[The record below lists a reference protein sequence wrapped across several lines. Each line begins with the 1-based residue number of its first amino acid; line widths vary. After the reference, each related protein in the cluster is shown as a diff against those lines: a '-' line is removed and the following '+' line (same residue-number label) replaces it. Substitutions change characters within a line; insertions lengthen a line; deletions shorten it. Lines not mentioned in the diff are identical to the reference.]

1 MSKYKISIDFEGM
14 QEELNAY
21 DDIEV
26 ESEDECEAEDKVMDM
41 LKKDM
46 IDLPFFAVSEVE
58 E

>member
-21 DDIEV
+21 DNIEV
-26 ESEDECEAEDKVMDM
+26 EAEDECEAEGKLMYM
-41 LKKDM
+41 LNKDM
-46 IDLPFFAVSEVE
+46 IGLPFFAVSEVE

>member
-26 ESEDECEAEDKVMDM
+26 EAEDECEAEDKVMDM
-41 LKKDM
+41 LK
-46 IDLPFFAVSEVE
+46 IVLCV
-58 E
+58 

>member
-26 ESEDECEAEDKVMDM
+26 EAEDECKAEDKVMDM

>member
-21 DDIEV
+21 DDIKV
-26 ESEDECEAEDKVMDM
+26 EAEDECEAEDKVMDM

>member
-21 DDIEV
+21 DNIEI
-26 ESEDECEAEDKVMDM
+26 EAEDECEAEGKLMDM
-41 LKKDM
+41 LNKDM
-46 IDLPFFAVSEVE
+46 IGLPFFAVSEVE

>member
-21 DDIEV
+21 DNIEV
-26 ESEDECEAEDKVMDM
+26 EAEDECEAEDKVMDM